1 VKVRTFLSL
10 SIDPET
16 VSYLSELHSL
26 SLYVALLSPG
36 GRALTS
42 TERAVEVL
50 AAMVGQSYVK
60 DELVHGSYRS
70 VDDSRKYFL
79 VLNHIHVVDL
89 RFKIP

>member
-1 VKVRTFLSL
+1 MSICHCCTVTIPHHCHCVCHL
-10 SIDPET
+10 SICLS
-16 VSYLSELHSL
+16 VYLSVCVCLT
-26 SLYVALLSPG
+26 PG

-70 VDDSRKYFL
+70 VSQSVSELLSD
-79 VLNHIHVVDL
+79 
-89 RFKIP
+89 

>member
-1 VKVRTFLSL
+1 LTLKLL
-10 SIDPET
+10 HI
-16 VSYLSELHSL
+16 YLNFT
-26 SLYVALLSPG
+26 LYLYTLLLLSPG